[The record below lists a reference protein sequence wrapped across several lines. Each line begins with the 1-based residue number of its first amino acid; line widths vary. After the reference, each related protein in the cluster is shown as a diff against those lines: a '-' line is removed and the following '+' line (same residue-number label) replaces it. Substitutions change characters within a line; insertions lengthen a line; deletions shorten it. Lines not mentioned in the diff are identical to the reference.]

1 MPPQSSAPESP
12 SIGSRLNPNLIP
24 QLSRSELQAL
34 AASLLAQLHD
44 RDAQLHDRDAAIHS
58 AQQLLAAKDQ
68 ELTWRQARIEQLTHE
83 IAVLRRLRF
92 GATSERLAREGGP
105 EQASLW
111 SAELDADLAAIEA
124 ELEALR
130 SAPAAPDAAAVEPK
144 RQRPKRAALPPELP
158 RTVIHHEPA
167 STACGCGAPLQRV
180 GEEVSE
186 KLDYT
191 PGVFSVQRHVRG
203 KWACRCCQTLILAPV
218 PAHVID
224 KGIPTAALL
233 ADVLV
238 GKYADHLPLYRQED
252 IYARAG
258 VAIPRSTLSAWV
270 GRCGVALQPL
280 ADALAQLI
288 KSSAV
293 VHADET
299 PVQMLD
305 PGAGKTHRS
314 YLWAY
319 ATGQCAPIQ
328 AVVYDFCTSRA
339 GQHVQAFLGDWR
351 GTLVCDDYSA
361 YKALFAHG
369 VTEAG
374 CMAHARRKFFDLQA
388 SSNSPLAATALE
400 FIGKLYE
407 VERLLKQ
414 ASPEERL
421 RVRQGSSQAIMD
433 AWHQWLILQRS
444 KLTANSAIAR
454 AMDYSLKRWQGLS
467 RFLHDGAVPI
477 DNNHIE
483 NLIRPITLGRNNWLF
498 AGSERAGK
506 RAAAIQ
512 SLIQSARL
520 NGLDPY
526 AYLKDVLERLPTH
539 KASTIEEL
547 LPHKWQPLPK
557 G

>member
-1 MPPQSSAPESP
+1 MSQA
-12 SIGSRLNPNLIP
+12 
-24 QLSRSELQAL
+24 ELQAL
-34 AASLLAQLHD
+34 AASLLAQLHE
-44 RDAQLHDRDAAIHS
+44 RDAQLSERDAAIHS

-68 ELTWRQARIEQLTHE
+68 ELNWRQARIDQLTHE
-83 IAVLRRLRF
+83 IAVLRRLKF

-111 SAELDADLAAIEA
+111 GAELDADLAAIEA

-130 SAPAAPDAAAVEPK
+130 SAPALPEDAVAAQPE
-144 RQRPKRAALPPELP
+144 RRSPKRAALPPELP

-167 STACGCGAPLQRV
+167 TTACGCGAPLQRV

-191 PGVFSVQRHVRG
+191 PSVFSVQRHVRG

-280 ADALAQLI
+280 AEALADLI
-288 KSSAV
+288 KASAV

-319 ATGQCAPIQ
+319 ATGQFAPIQ

-361 YKALFAHG
+361 YKALFTQG

-374 CMAHARRKFFDLQA
+374 CMAHARRKFFDLHAANQ
-388 SSNSPLAATALE
+388 SPLAATALE
-400 FIGKLYE
+400 FIGRLYE
-407 VERLLKQ
+407 VERALKQ

-433 AWHQWLILQRS
+433 AWHQWMVLQRT
-444 KLTANSAIAR
+444 KLTANSASAR

-477 DNNHIE
+477 DNNHLE

-498 AGSERAGK
+498 AGSERAGQ
-506 RAAAIQ
+506 RAAAVQ
-512 SLIQSARL
+512 SLIQTARL

-539 KASTIEEL
+539 KASAIEEL
-547 LPHKWQPLPK
+547 LPHKWQPLAK

>member
-1 MPPQSSAPESP
+1 MLSAAPLPPISP
-12 SIGSRLNPNLIP
+12 QMIP
-24 QLSRSELQAL
+24 QMNHAELQVL
-34 AASLLAQLHD
+34 AAALLEQLG
-44 RDAQLHDRDAAIHS
+44 RKDAEIHS
-58 AQQLLAAKDQ
+58 VQQLMVAKDQ
-68 ELTWRQARIEQLTHE
+68 ELNWRQSRIDQLTHE
-83 IAVLRRLRF
+83 IAVLRRLKF
-92 GATSERLAREGGP
+92 AATSERLARAGGP

-111 SAELDADLAAIEA
+111 GADLDADLAAIEA
-124 ELEALR
+124 ELDALR
-130 SAPAAPDAAAVEPK
+130 ELASDTPTASTQPERP
-144 RQRPKRAALPPELP
+144 RSTPKRAALPPELP
-158 RTVIHHEPA
+158 RTVVNHEPV
-167 STACGCGAPLQRV
+167 STTCGCGTELQRV

-191 PGVFSVQRHVRG
+191 PGVFTVQRHVRG
-203 KWACRCCQTLILAPV
+203 KWACRCCQTLVQAPV

-280 ADALAQLI
+280 ADALAGVI
-288 KSSAV
+288 KACGV

-299 PVQMLD
+299 PVQMLS
-305 PGAGKTHRS
+305 PGEGKTHRS

-319 ATGQCAPIQ
+319 ASGQYEPVK
-328 AVVYDFCTSRA
+328 AVVYDFCTSRG
-339 GQHVQAFLGDWR
+339 GQHVKAFLGDWR

-361 YKALFAHG
+361 YKALFTQG

-374 CMAHARRKFFDLQA
+374 CMAHARRKFFELHAA
-388 SSNSPLAATALE
+388 SQSPLAASALE
-400 FIGKLYE
+400 FIGRLYE
-407 VERLLKQ
+407 VERLLKEV
-414 ASPEERL
+414 SPEERL
-421 RVRQGSSQAIMD
+421 RVRQGTSRSIMD
-433 AWHQWLILQRS
+433 AWREWMVLQRT
-444 KLTANSAIAR
+444 KLTANSATAR

-506 RAAAIQ
+506 RAAAVQ

-526 AYLKDVLERLPTH
+526 VYLKDVLERLPTH
-539 KASTIEEL
+539 KASAIEAL
-547 LPHKWQPLPK
+547 LPHKWQPLAT